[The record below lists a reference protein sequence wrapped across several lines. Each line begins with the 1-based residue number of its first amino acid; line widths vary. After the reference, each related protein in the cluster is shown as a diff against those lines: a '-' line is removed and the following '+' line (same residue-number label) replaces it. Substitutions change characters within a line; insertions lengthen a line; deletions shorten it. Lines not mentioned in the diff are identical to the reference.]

1 MSVGH
6 GLRPQHHFDRSGCLA
21 DPGCCPRYLE
31 GFYTFKDGPVVQV
44 GTPQPV
50 TEIVLQSQALKR
62 GAQAPRG
69 RAVVT
74 GAYYGT
80 SEGEGQMKHAALG
93 A

>member
-1 MSVGH
+1 MYVGH
-6 GLRPQHHFDRSGCLA
+6 GLRPQHHFDRSGRLA

-50 TEIVLQSQALKR
+50 TVIVLKGQDGSQ
-62 GAQAPRG
+62 

-80 SEGEGQMKHAALG
+80 SEGEGQMKQVALG